1 MALQRYF
8 RFNGSYKQPR
18 RLEEVVILLNSVSN
32 CEIYFL
38 LFYEI
43 ITVWK
48 VRIRS
53 YSGSYFPAFRLN
65 MDQNTSK
72 YRQFLRSVHRQFWKY
87 FQSMILSSLCN
98 YLTRLIQKVRML
110 AFSAS
115 LLNKGLQ
122 WISFPN
128 LI

>member
-87 FQSMILSSLCN
+87 FRSMILSSLCN
-98 YLTRLIQKVRML
+98 YLTRLSQKVRML

-128 LI
+128 LV